1 MQMSPVT
8 FARVPPNPG
17 ALASRSVVARFDQ
30 VDLAH
35 QLARGFVRNA
45 LAARQ
50 AENGFALG
58 TQGRQIQEGMG
69 AEAAFPLDGFF
80 LPISIARENDI
91 DFHLLVRYP
100 AAVIQCFRETIM
112 RHIQTLAG
120 TSSARKFLAALGGLW
135 LLLGVSAALAQEV
148 NLYSAR
154 HYESDKTLYALFE
167 QETGIKVNVVSAP
180 APELIERI
188 KREGEAT
195 NADLFLTV
203 DGGVLNT
210 AKNAGILQAIAS
222 PLALQN
228 VPAALRERENH
239 WIGITTRARVIVY
252 SKARVQPDQL
262 STYEDLASP
271 KWKGKIVARPSS
283 ALYDQ
288 SLLASLIALNGEEK
302 ALAWVKGVAAN
313 FARPPKGND
322 RAQAKD
328 IAAGIGDVA
337 LMNTY
342 YIGQMLHSK
351 DPEEV
356 RAAQEVGIFF
366 PNQETTGTHRNV
378 SGVALT
384 KYAKNQKNALRFIE
398 FLTSVP
404 AQERLSADNYEFPT
418 NPKAKRHPLLESWG
432 AFKTQEVD
440 FSALSTHN
448 AKAIRFFAEG
458 GWK

>member
-1 MQMSPVT
+1 MKSD
-8 FARVPPNPG
+8 AI
-17 ALASRSVVARFDQ
+17 
-30 VDLAH
+30 
-35 QLARGFVRNA
+35 
-45 LAARQ
+45 LAAVRK
-50 AENGFALG
+50 FSL
-58 TQGRQIQEGMG
+58 
-69 AEAAFPLDGFF
+69 AAFACLSSLG
-80 LPISIARENDI
+80 LPA
-91 DFHLLVRYP
+91 
-100 AAVIQCFRETIM
+100 
-112 RHIQTLAG
+112 
-120 TSSARKFLAALGGLW
+120 SAFAEG
-135 LLLGVSAALAQEV
+135 SV

-154 HYESDKTLYALFE
+154 HYESDKALYAIFE
-167 QETGIKVNVVSAP
+167 KETGIKVNVVSAN

-195 NADLFLTV
+195 SADLFLTV

-210 AKNAGILQAIAS
+210 ARNAGILQAISS
-222 PLALQN
+222 PLVLEN
-228 VPAALRERENH
+228 VPAALRDKENA
-239 WIGITTRARVIVY
+239 WIGLTTRARIIVY
-252 SKARVQPDQL
+252 SKERVRPEQL

-283 ALYDQ
+283 SLYDQ
-288 SLLASLIALNGEEK
+288 SLLASLIALDGEAQ

-328 IAAGIGDVA
+328 IVAGLGDVA

-342 YIGQMLHSK
+342 YVGQMLHSK

-356 RAAQEVGIFF
+356 RAAEAVGLFF

-384 KYAKNQKNALRFIE
+384 KYAKNPENAIRFIE

-418 NPKAKRHPLLESWG
+418 NPKAKKHPLLESWG
-432 AFKTQEVD
+432 RFKTQDID
-440 FSALSTHN
+440 FSVLGTHN